1 MTCMNFY
8 PRSATVRAEGDV
20 VAYEMLRNVLD
31 IMMKNKT
38 FKAQI
43 DETYRRR
50 ALENHL
56 RGVPMF
62 ADLAPDFIE
71 HLKETVELQRFA
83 PVQMIARQ
91 GDVADCFYLVRI
103 GFVKISENY
112 PGGELVLAYL
122 SRGDYF
128 GEIGLLGGRVRTAT
142 CIALDHVELVRI
154 SDDELRDMVARF
166 PSGRSRL
173 ESGADERQAA

>member
-1 MTCMNFY
+1 
-8 PRSATVRAEGDV
+8 
-20 VAYEMLRNVLD
+20 MLRNVHD

-43 DETYRRR
+43 DENYRRR

-71 HLKETVELQRFA
+71 HLKQTVELQRFA
-83 PVQMIARQ
+83 PGQSIARQ
-91 GDVADCFYLVRI
+91 GDAADSFYLVRI
-103 GFVKISENY
+103 GFVKISEDY

-128 GEIGLLGGRVRTAT
+128 GEIGLLGGGVRTAACT
-142 CIALDHVELVRI
+142 ALDHVELV
-154 SDDELRDMVARF
+154 
-166 PSGRSRL
+166 
-173 ESGADERQAA
+173 